1 MLSDGTLVI
10 DADSHFTERHDLFTE
25 LAPEKYKDRV
35 PHVEVVDDVPT
46 WVFDGHPLGHASAG
60 AVIGRDGQKESA
72 DLALN
77 HWAIEDT
84 HVGSYDPKVRLGVL
98 DECGI
103 DAQIMF
109 PNTVGLGGQDLGMVD
124 DEDALQ
130 GRDRALQRLHGRHP
144 GRLRRPAPRPAVDA
158 GVERRRV
165 RRRDEARRR
174 PRLRAA

>member
-25 LAPEKYKDRV
+25 LAPAKYKDRV
-35 PHVEVVDDVPT
+35 PYVEAIDDIPT
-46 WVFDGHPLGHASAG
+46 WVFDGHPLGRASAG
-60 AVIGRDGQKESA
+60 AVIGKDGQKESA

-77 HWAIEDT
+77 HWSIEDT
-84 HVGSYDPKVRLGVL
+84 HVGSYDPKVRLEVL

-124 DEDALQ
+124 DQALCKLVIELYNDYMAGIQ
-130 GRDRALQRLHGRHP
+130 AV
-144 GRLRRPAPRPAVDA
+144 RP
-158 GVERRRV
+158 
-165 RRRDEARRR
+165 
-174 PRLRAA
+174 L